1 MKAIELLKRIAN
13 VKKGNKGF
21 YCNPYDLGKME
32 TLCGQVDDMASYYLT
47 ENPLRDGLN
56 TAIPADVVFLGAIY
70 TISLFEV
77 EPQKRTYYA
86 YVVED

>member
-13 VKKGNKGF
+13 VYKGF
-21 YCNPYDLGKME
+21 YCNPYELGKME
-32 TLCGQVDDMASYYLT
+32 TLCGQVDNMAAYYLT
-47 ENPLRDGLN
+47 ESPLRDGLN
-56 TAIPADVVFLGAIY
+56 TAIPADVVFYGAIY